1 MLSCKQKMW
10 IYMIIYVVYVFHH
23 MAWIR
28 VKQKIKINKMK
39 KVKKNLNQNYQ
50 KMINWLVQTLFVYPV
65 NTEHWT
71 VHIVEA

>member
-1 MLSCKQKMW
+1 MW

-50 KMINWLVQTLFVYPV
+50 KMID
-65 NTEHWT
+65 
-71 VHIVEA
+71 